1 MYPTSTQGMYRLL
14 GTRTGVKPAMDSLFW
29 LLQLFSS
36 ISTGKL
42 CWFLPACRAWPWA
55 DRTGPGHRFVC

>member
-14 GTRTGVKPAMDSLFW
+14 GTRTSVKPAMDSLFW

-42 CWFLPACRAWPWA
+42 CWSRLARRACPRA
-55 DRTGPGHRFVC
+55 DRAGPGHRFVC